1 MLQPNYEDTTLI
13 KSILELPYL
22 LTLIENNIKKIIASN
37 MRMKEL
43 FVLYLE
49 KLQDEVTKEITI
61 VKREM
66 RKNGLKILET
76 WEMDDRLR
84 AEYLCRGYK
93 FEMMLLWSKVKVDT
107 EIKLSELMEVDIK
120 KINRQ

>member
-1 MLQPNYEDTTLI
+1 MIQPSHEDTMLI
-13 KSILELPYL
+13 RSFLELPYL
-22 LTLIENNIKKIIASN
+22 LTLIQINIRKITASDLK
-37 MRMKEL
+37 MKEL

-49 KLQDEVTKEITI
+49 RLQDEVTKEITDI
-61 VKREM
+61 KRNM
-66 RKNGLKILET
+66 RANGLKILET